1 MDRWIEREGGRNLQ
15 WRWQWVLEN
24 GSLKRFPFWGDYVVL
39 HYSFVRS
46 IKSKHW
52 FFQFVV
58 FICQLHL
65 CLWGVSSFIFS
76 CHKNVWMIRER
87 YYGVGIWTPFC
98 FVFFSI
104 QSFHFIPFSSFWALA
119 MWTFQTNHF
128 FFKKFPFILYIYIFH
143 DKIILESFSLKFI
156 KEWFRFNN
164 LNYLNKILKYDLYYF
179 LIYFFK
185 WKLFELETCTNSYY
199 FVLNFY

>member
-24 GSLKRFPFWGDYVVL
+24 GSLKRFPFLGDYVVL

-46 IKSKHW
+46 IKSKDW

-98 FVFFSI
+98 FVFFLAFKVFT
-104 QSFHFIPFSSFWALA
+104 SFLFPLFGLWRWEHFKR
-119 MWTFQTNHF
+119 TT
-128 FFKKFPFILYIYIFH
+128 FFKKNFLLFFIYIFSM
-143 DKIILESFSLKFI
+143 I
-156 KEWFRFNN
+156 R
-164 LNYLNKILKYDLYYF
+164 
-179 LIYFFK
+179 
-185 WKLFELETCTNSYY
+185 
-199 FVLNFY
+199 